1 MKHYANHARMYAGAP
16 SLEHLGASLASKA
29 KDMADLMGRRTFPE
43 DLKRWLGAE
52 SSIAKQASADA
63 LAESVARKV
72 ASTALALG
80 QQMNQRAASQK
91 ASNDDG

>member
-1 MKHYANHARMYAGAP
+1 MKQYANHARMYAGHRRWSSWGRVWLRRP
-16 SLEHLGASLASKA
+16 RTSRTC
-29 KDMADLMGRRTFPE
+29 GRRTFPE

-72 ASTALALG
+72 ASSALALG
-80 QQMNQRAASQK
+80 LQLNQRRGK
-91 ASNDDG
+91 PKGLER

>member
-1 MKHYANHARMYAGAP
+1 MPTTLGCMPDTVAGAAGGEFGFEGHGHRG
-16 SLEHLGASLASKA
+16 LVGGA
-29 KDMADLMGRRTFPE
+29 RFPE

-72 ASTALALG
+72 ASSALALG
-80 QQMNQRAASQK
+80 LQLNQRRGK
-91 ASNDDG
+91 PKGLER